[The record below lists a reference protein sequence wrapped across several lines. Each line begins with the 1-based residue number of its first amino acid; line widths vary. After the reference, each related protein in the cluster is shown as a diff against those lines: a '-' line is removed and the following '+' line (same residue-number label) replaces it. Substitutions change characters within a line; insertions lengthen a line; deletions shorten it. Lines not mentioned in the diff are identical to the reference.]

1 MEYLACGLQ
10 CNGGT
15 IAAWGVV
22 SRENCSSSCGDGLR
36 SLLEMCDDGN
46 TESGDGCSASC
57 EYEEA
62 SFLGVWK
69 CQARAA
75 AFDAAGDKDIQN
87 ITLPQVNES
96 VLLQVYY
103 SAEAAAAAAHEVC
116 RRDACN
122 LEQGV
127 SVAAAQ
133 QTAQVV
139 TTGKF
144 VLLSANL

>member
-1 MEYLACGLQ
+1 
-10 CNGGT
+10 
-15 IAAWGVV
+15 
-22 SRENCSSSCGDGLR
+22 
-36 SLLEMCDDGN
+36 MCDDGN

-62 SFLGVWK
+62 SLLGVWE

-75 AFDAAGDKDIQN
+75 AFDATSAYGVKDSQN
-87 ITLPQVNES
+87 FTLPQVNES

-103 SAEAAAAAAHEVC
+103 SAEAAAAVAHEVC
-116 RRDACN
+116 RRDACS

-127 SVAAAQ
+127 SVTAAQ

-139 TTGKF
+139 TTGEF
-144 VLLSANL
+144 LLVSASL